1 MVLLLLLCIIY
12 GRIHPADVI
21 TRSSDSTLL
30 QVARNTVWTDG
41 ELTEWNPTN
50 GFVLSW
56 IPAARIVERSN
67 ASKLLDGFEAAIKSS
82 VYLNWYHPH
91 GGGGYEDV
99 GAVEAVNC
107 MLLLSI
113 EGFIRFFPAWPVG
126 EAASFVGLRAAGAFL
141 VTASI
146 DAQGIVGPIQLKAD
160 VGGNFTF
167 LSPWPTTSAA
177 ASVAAMAGVVAEAAE
192 AAAGVGVAEA
202 ASSPAVRCS
211 GAAVSVS
218 SLGGGKFVFPTKA
231 GQSCTIADS
240 STTGVQKGN
249 PQAEGLGV

>member
-1 MVLLLLLCIIY
+1 M
-12 GRIHPADVI
+12 
-21 TRSSDSTLL
+21 
-30 QVARNTVWTDG
+30 
-41 ELTEWNPTN
+41 
-50 GFVLSW
+50 LSW

-177 ASVAAMAGVVAEAAE
+177 ASVAAMVGV
-192 AAAGVGVAEA
+192 VAEA

-231 GQSCTIADS
+231 GQSCTITDS